1 MNIKHLVIS
10 GGGPVLFQIIASI
23 QHLEECKLLDM
34 SNIQSIYATSAGALL
49 GVILCLKFDWE
60 TINDYIIK
68 RPWHE
73 VFTIKIQNIL
83 EVYNKKGLFD
93 IKSIE
98 KCLKPLFDAK
108 DLSIDLSLEELY
120 ILSNIELHLFSFE
133 INEYKVE
140 DISYLTHPKLSVLTA
155 IQMTCGIP
163 VLLSPVCIDNK
174 CFIDGGVAC
183 NYPLNYCINSGKNP
197 DEILG
202 FKNFYSDDTNNNIN
216 NESNLI
222 DFLLGFLFKA
232 VFSTNTDNSQP
243 SIKYELL
250 IDTKCLSLETLRTSL
265 SNAEV
270 RKELFESGKK
280 NTITFIEKLHN
291 LENSI

>member
-1 MNIKHLVIS
+1 
-10 GGGPVLFQIIASI
+10 
-23 QHLEECKLLDM
+23 
-34 SNIQSIYATSAGALL
+34 
-49 GVILCLKFDWE
+49 
-60 TINDYIIK
+60 
-68 RPWHE
+68 
-73 VFTIKIQNIL
+73 
-83 EVYNKKGLFD
+83 
-93 IKSIE
+93 
-98 KCLKPLFDAK
+98 
-108 DLSIDLSLEELY
+108 
-120 ILSNIELHLFSFE
+120 
-133 INEYKVE
+133 
-140 DISYLTHPKLSVLTA
+140 
-155 IQMTCGIP
+155 MTCGIP